1 MLFPP
6 PSAFLSYAIESDFR
20 VGFGGDAMTIP
31 VAIVASALRVLAGL
45 AIGFVAAIATG
56 ILISASK
63 TVSDMVHAGGARARA
78 DRADRLDPARHR
90 AVRHRQSDRRS
101 SSCSWASISS

>member
-20 VGFGGDAMTIP
+20 VGFGGDAMPIP

-45 AIGFVAAIATG
+45 AIGFVAAHRDRHPDLGVA
-56 ILISASK
+56 
-63 TVSDMVHAGGARARA
+63 ARS
-78 DRADRLDPARHR
+78 PT
-90 AVRHRQSDRRS
+90 
-101 SSCSWASISS
+101 W